1 MKIRRVAGVAESAD
15 YPQLWAALQMCA
27 APDRGAA
34 ASACVGLRNRDG
46 IIAMAV
52 ETETDEEFEQMLRCL
67 GKLGFRK
74 SAGGAVAGYRAVFER
89 ESRATQG

>member
-1 MKIRRVAGVAESAD
+1 
-15 YPQLWAALQMCA
+15 MCA

-46 IIAMAV
+46 VIAMAV

-67 GKLGFRK
+67 GRLGFRK
-74 SAGGAVAGYRAVFER
+74 CPGGAVPGYRAVYER
-89 ESRATQG
+89 QSGATQG